1 MPNWIMPNRIMPDRL
16 PDSGAPEAHRCGT
29 AALVGRPNV
38 GKSTLLNAL
47 IGWRLSIAG
56 PKPQTTRHRI
66 LGVLTRP
73 QGQILFLDTPGMH
86 RDGGRAIN
94 RQLNRAARQAIAQ
107 ADVAVQVI
115 EAGRWSGEDQ
125 LVWEA
130 LAQST
135 QPRLLALNKV
145 DAKKDKKQ
153 LLPFIAQVCE
163 THAYDAVYLV
173 SARRRDGLIELE
185 SGILQ
190 RLPVAPPNFAADE
203 LTDRSERFLAAEL
216 VREQVMLRLAQ
227 ELPYA
232 ATVEIDDFREG
243 ENRAEI
249 EASIWVEREGQ
260 KGIVI
265 GAGGAQLK
273 AIGSAA
279 RRAMEQVFERRVH
292 LRLWVKVREN
302 WSDDEAAL
310 RRFGYS
316 D

>member
-1 MPNWIMPNRIMPDRL
+1 MQSRSSDPAI
-16 PDSGAPEAHRCGT
+16 APTHRCGT
-29 AALVGRPNV
+29 VALVGRPNV

-73 QGQILFLDTPGMH
+73 QGQIGFLDTPGLH

-94 RQLNRAARQAIAQ
+94 RQLNRAARQAIAE
-107 ADVAVQVI
+107 ADVVMQVI
-115 EAGRWSGEDQ
+115 EAGRWAGEDQ

-130 LAQST
+130 LEMS
-135 QPRLLALNKV
+135 PPSSRLLVLNKV

-153 LLPFIAQVCE
+153 LLPFIAKVCE
-163 THAYDAVYLV
+163 THIFDGVYLV
-173 SARRRDGLIELE
+173 SARRRDGLAELE

-190 RLPVAPPNFAADE
+190 HLPEASAMFPEDE
-203 LTDRSERFLAAEL
+203 ITDRSERFFAAEL
-216 VREQVMLRLAQ
+216 VREQVMLRLGQ

-232 ATVEIDDFREG
+232 ATVEIDEFRDG
-243 ENRAEI
+243 DKRAEI

-260 KGIVI
+260 KAIVI

-279 RRAMEQVFERRVH
+279 RRAMEQVFERRVY

>member
-1 MPNWIMPNRIMPDRL
+1 MTDPLLEASIL
-16 PDSGAPEAHRCGT
+16 PTHRCGT
-29 AALVGRPNV
+29 VALVGRPNV

-47 IGWRLSIAG
+47 VGWRLSIAG

-66 LGVLTRP
+66 LGILTRP
-73 QGQILFLDTPGMH
+73 QGQMLFLDTPGLH

-94 RQLNRAARQAIAQ
+94 RQLNRAARQAIGE

-115 EAGRWSGEDQ
+115 DAGRWSGEDQ
-125 LVWEA
+125 LVWNA
-130 LAQST
+130 LAESDR
-135 QPRLLALNKV
+135 PRLLVLNKV
-145 DAKKDKKQ
+145 DAQKDKKA
-153 LLPFIAQVCE
+153 LLPFIAQISE
-163 THAYDAVYLV
+163 TRKYDGVFLI
-173 SARRRDGLIELE
+173 SARRRDGLVELE
-185 SGILQ
+185 KGILDH
-190 RLPVAPPNFAADE
+190 LPIAPPVYAEDE

-216 VREQVMLRLAQ
+216 VREQLMLRLAQ

-232 ATVEIDDFREG
+232 TTVEIEEFKEG
-243 ENRAEI
+243 DKRSEI
-249 EASIWVEREGQ
+249 TATIWVEREGQ
-260 KGIVI
+260 KAIVI

-273 AIGSAA
+273 IIGSAA
-279 RRAMEQVFERRVH
+279 RRAMEQVFERRVF